1 MQTRRSKKAVEPP
14 PSSSPPQ
21 PIRRNPP
28 RATKRRGNEAVARE
42 SSSSPSPPPSS
53 SPTRP
58 TTSLILPPPPAPSSS
73 SLPSRPPPPATPSH
87 SSPVLPSIEPP
98 KGLTSVPRKGSIV
111 FDPKPRRGAPRHP
124 SVSSIATNPRRDNT
138 DDEDDEDD
146 ESIAPEPKSAAQLL
160 EEEMVQNDVEEAEH
174 EMKLEAVPSLARD
187 AKNLIGQLQNKSR
200 PSYEKVLLMKLQS
213 FKASRSIFQAS
224 HQASPFL
231 DWDWVDKAGE
241 DIPKAENAAIPLSI
255 KLANI
260 ATALMQIESIESEGD
275 NPVPFLEAVD
285 TLFPLHFAA
294 EETQYRSM
302 SLEIRTQRAIES
314 IARSPQA
321 TDLRGMLGHAFC
333 NMNAPDAPGDYGS
346 LFSKGPYKPLADLD
360 QQSLVDV
367 CSQRVSNMWKIMS
380 DGGKRGI
387 RTPVD
392 LPSIRAQYSLKE
404 TLKDLK
410 EWLMDRYSTISHLLN
425 RAEQEKVAM
434 EQERLREQWRAEEQR
449 LFREQRKAREEAQQ
463 ALEDEHRAR
472 ERQQRAKEEELR
484 AREKAQQ
491 AREREQKAREQARQS
506 QEREKRARE
515 AAKQAREREKHAQE
529 QERARKEK
537 ERQTR
542 QDRTRKAD
550 KRGAREETYP
560 DLPPLSDENS
570 YPDHDSLDGS
580 SQDLNISQPEPPPQ
594 RFKSRDRDS
603 SLFMGRQLLGLLGG
617 VSLTQPP
624 PSGSSRK
631 RSYQQSEDLS
641 EVDASDDNQDEE
653 EETYEEEEE
662 EEEEEDDFEVDSR
675 PNRGGKA
682 TTTSSSAVHQ
692 HRKLP
697 TERDDSIYGV
707 IPEEQRPVKRSK
719 TASSSAPAH
728 KSQEQQVEYRRPTAS
743 TATARSPPSVPPS
756 ASPDFAAIQR
766 VKDQARMNARLSQ
779 PKSLKRRLGWSD
791 RDSATL
797 IELVARRAAS
807 WAIIERED
815 SQLFEVPRNQQA
827 YRDRARNM
835 KVDFLISDAIL
846 PRGFDQVTLSKKEI
860 DRLQKLGKNH
870 ARRERD
876 VDRNGRP
883 TNTKADSRMP
893 WLED

>member
-1 MQTRRSKKAVEPP
+1 M
-14 PSSSPPQ
+14 
-21 PIRRNPP
+21 
-28 RATKRRGNEAVARE
+28 
-42 SSSSPSPPPSS
+42 
-53 SPTRP
+53 
-58 TTSLILPPPPAPSSS
+58 
-73 SLPSRPPPPATPSH
+73 
-87 SSPVLPSIEPP
+87 
-98 KGLTSVPRKGSIV
+98 
-111 FDPKPRRGAPRHP
+111 FDPKPRRGAPRHL

-146 ESIAPEPKSAAQLL
+146 ESPAPEPKSAAQLL

-231 DWDWVDKAGE
+231 DWDWVGKAGE
-241 DIPKAENAAIPLSI
+241 DIPETENAAIPLSI

-260 ATALMQIESIESEGD
+260 ATALMQIETIESEGD

-333 NMNAPDAPGDYGS
+333 NMNAPDAPSDYGS

-410 EWLMDRYSTISHLLN
+410 EWLMDRYSTVTHLLN

-434 EQERLREQWRAEEQR
+434 EKERLREQWRAEEQR

-472 ERQQRAKEEELR
+472 EQQQRAKEEELR
-484 AREKAQQ
+484 SREKAQQ
-491 AREREQKAREQARQS
+491 AREREQKAREEARQA

-537 ERQTR
+537 GRQTR

-550 KRGAREETYP
+550 KRGALEETYP

-594 RFKSRDRDS
+594 RFKSRDR
-603 SLFMGRQLLGLLGG
+603 
-617 VSLTQPP
+617 
-624 PSGSSRK
+624 
-631 RSYQQSEDLS
+631 E
-641 EVDASDDNQDEE
+641 
-653 EETYEEEEE
+653 
-662 EEEEEDDFEVDSR
+662 
-675 PNRGGKA
+675 
-682 TTTSSSAVHQ
+682 
-692 HRKLP
+692 
-697 TERDDSIYGV
+697 
-707 IPEEQRPVKRSK
+707 
-719 TASSSAPAH
+719 
-728 KSQEQQVEYRRPTAS
+728 
-743 TATARSPPSVPPS
+743 
-756 ASPDFAAIQR
+756 
-766 VKDQARMNARLSQ
+766 
-779 PKSLKRRLGWSD
+779 
-791 RDSATL
+791 
-797 IELVARRAAS
+797 
-807 WAIIERED
+807 
-815 SQLFEVPRNQQA
+815 
-827 YRDRARNM
+827 
-835 KVDFLISDAIL
+835 
-846 PRGFDQVTLSKKEI
+846 
-860 DRLQKLGKNH
+860 
-870 ARRERD
+870 
-876 VDRNGRP
+876 
-883 TNTKADSRMP
+883 
-893 WLED
+893 

>member
-58 TTSLILPPPPAPSSS
+58 TTSLILPPPPAAPSS

-111 FDPKPRRGAPRHP
+111 FDPKPRRGAPRHL

-138 DDEDDEDD
+138 DDEYDEDE
-146 ESIAPEPKSAAQLL
+146 ESIAPEPKSTAQLL
-160 EEEMVQNDVEEAEH
+160 EEEVVQHDVEEAEH

-231 DWDWVDKAGE
+231 DWDWVGKAGE
-241 DIPKAENAAIPLSI
+241 DIPDTENAAIPLSI

-410 EWLMDRYSTISHLLN
+410 EWLMDRYSTVSHLLN

-434 EQERLREQWRAEEQR
+434 EKERLREQWRAEEQR

-463 ALEDEHRAR
+463 ALEEEHRAR
-472 ERQQRAKEEELR
+472 EQQQRAKEEELR
-484 AREKAQQ
+484 SREKAQQ
-491 AREREQKAREQARQS
+491 AREREQKAREEARQA

-515 AAKQAREREKHAQE
+515 AAKQAREREKRAQE

-537 ERQTR
+537 GRQTR

-570 YPDHDSLDGS
+570 YPDHDSLGGS

-617 VSLTQPP
+617 VSLTQL
-624 PSGSSRK
+624 PSSGPSRK

-641 EVDASDDNQDEE
+641 EVDDSGDSQEEE

-682 TTTSSSAVHQ
+682 TFSSSAVHQ

-697 TERDDSIYGV
+697 TERDDGRYNV
-707 IPEEQRPVKRSK
+707 TQEEQRPVKRSK
-719 TASSSAPAH
+719 TAPSSAPVH

-743 TATARSPPSVPPS
+743 TSTARSPPSVPPS

-779 PKSLKRRLGWSD
+779 PKSLKKRLGWSD

-797 IELVARRAAS
+797 VDLVARRAAS

-815 SQLFEVPRNQQA
+815 SQLFELPRNQQA

-883 TNTKADSRMP
+883 TNTKADSSMS

>member
-1 MQTRRSKKAVEPP
+1 M
-14 PSSSPPQ
+14 
-21 PIRRNPP
+21 
-28 RATKRRGNEAVARE
+28 
-42 SSSSPSPPPSS
+42 
-53 SPTRP
+53 
-58 TTSLILPPPPAPSSS
+58 
-73 SLPSRPPPPATPSH
+73 
-87 SSPVLPSIEPP
+87 
-98 KGLTSVPRKGSIV
+98 

-138 DDEDDEDD
+138 DDEYDEDD

-213 FKASRSIFQAS
+213 FKASRSIFEAS

-241 DIPKAENAAIPLSI
+241 DIPEKDNAAIPLSI

-260 ATALMQIESIESEGD
+260 ATALMQIEGIESEGN

-285 TLFPLHFAA
+285 SLFPLHFAA

-321 TDLRGMLGHAFC
+321 TDQRGMLGHAFC

-425 RAEQEKVAM
+425 RAEQDKVAM
-434 EQERLREQWRAEEQR
+434 EKERLREQWRAEEQR

-472 ERQQRAKEEELR
+472 EQQQRAKEEELK

-491 AREREQKAREQARQS
+491 AREREQRAQESARQA
-506 QEREKRARE
+506 QEREKRARD
-515 AAKQAREREKHAQE
+515 AAKQAREREKLAHE

-537 ERQTR
+537 ERQAR
-542 QDRTRKAD
+542 QDRTRKVD

-560 DLPPLSDENS
+560 DMPPVSDENS

-594 RFKSRDRDS
+594 RFKSRDR
-603 SLFMGRQLLGLLGG
+603 
-617 VSLTQPP
+617 
-624 PSGSSRK
+624 
-631 RSYQQSEDLS
+631 E
-641 EVDASDDNQDEE
+641 
-653 EETYEEEEE
+653 
-662 EEEEEDDFEVDSR
+662 
-675 PNRGGKA
+675 
-682 TTTSSSAVHQ
+682 
-692 HRKLP
+692 
-697 TERDDSIYGV
+697 
-707 IPEEQRPVKRSK
+707 
-719 TASSSAPAH
+719 
-728 KSQEQQVEYRRPTAS
+728 
-743 TATARSPPSVPPS
+743 
-756 ASPDFAAIQR
+756 
-766 VKDQARMNARLSQ
+766 
-779 PKSLKRRLGWSD
+779 
-791 RDSATL
+791 
-797 IELVARRAAS
+797 
-807 WAIIERED
+807 
-815 SQLFEVPRNQQA
+815 
-827 YRDRARNM
+827 
-835 KVDFLISDAIL
+835 
-846 PRGFDQVTLSKKEI
+846 
-860 DRLQKLGKNH
+860 
-870 ARRERD
+870 
-876 VDRNGRP
+876 
-883 TNTKADSRMP
+883 
-893 WLED
+893 

>member
-1 MQTRRSKKAVEPP
+1 MQTRRSKKAVEEPA

-28 RATKRRGNEAVARE
+28 RATKRRGNEAVDRE

-58 TTSLILPPPPAPSSS
+58 TTSLLLPPAPAPPPPS
-73 SLPSRPPPPATPSH
+73 SLPSRPLPPATPSH

-111 FDPKPRRGAPRHP
+111 FDPKPRRGAPRHL

-138 DDEDDEDD
+138 DDEYDEDD

-160 EEEMVQNDVEEAEH
+160 EEEMVQRDIEEAEH
-174 EMKLEAVPSLARD
+174 EIKLEAVPSLARD

-200 PSYEKVLLMKLQS
+200 SSYEKVLLMKLQS
-213 FKASRSIFQAS
+213 FRASRSIFQAS

-241 DIPKAENAAIPLSI
+241 DMPETENAAIPLSI

-404 TLKDLK
+404 TLNDLK
-410 EWLMDRYSTISHLLN
+410 EWLMDRYSTISHLLS
-425 RAEQEKVAM
+425 RAEQEKVAL
-434 EQERLREQWRAEEQR
+434 EKERLREQWRAEEQR
-449 LFREQRKAREEAQQ
+449 LFREQRKVREEAQH

-472 ERQQRAKEEELR
+472 EQQQRAKEEELR
-484 AREKAQQ
+484 AREEAQQ
-491 AREREQKAREQARQS
+491 AREREQQAREAARLA
-506 QEREKRARE
+506 QERENRARE
-515 AAKQAREREKHAQE
+515 AAKQVREREK
-529 QERARKEK
+529 
-537 ERQTR
+537 ERQAR
-542 QDRTRKAD
+542 QDRARKAD
-550 KRGAREETYP
+550 KRGAREEKETYP
-560 DLPPLSDENS
+560 DLPPLGDENS
-570 YPDHDSLDGS
+570 YPDHDSFDGS

-603 SLFMGRQLLGLLGG
+603 SLFMGRKLIGLLGG
-617 VSLTQPP
+617 VSLTQLPP
-624 PSGSSRK
+624 KGSSRK
-631 RSYQQSEDLS
+631 RSYQQSEDLG
-641 EVDASDDNQDEE
+641 EVDDSDDNQQAEE
-653 EETYEEEEE
+653 ESYEEEE

-675 PNRGGKA
+675 SVRGGKA
-682 TTTSSSAVHQ
+682 AASSIAVHQ
-692 HRKLP
+692 HRKMP
-697 TERDDSIYGV
+697 TERDDGRNNV
-707 IPEEQRPVKRSK
+707 AQEEQRAIKRSK
-719 TASSSAPAH
+719 TASSAAPVQR
-728 KSQEQQVEYRRPTAS
+728 SQEQQVEYRRPTAS
-743 TATARSPPSVPPS
+743 TSTARSPPSVPPS
-756 ASPDFAAIQR
+756 ATPDFAAIQR
-766 VKDQARMNARLSQ
+766 VKDQARMNARLTQ
-779 PKSLKRRLGWSD
+779 PKSLKKRFVWSD

-797 IELVARRAAS
+797 VDLVARRAAG
-807 WAIIERED
+807 WATIERED
-815 SQLFEVPRNQQA
+815 SQLFELPRNAQA

-835 KVDFLISDAIL
+835 KVDFLISDAVL
-846 PRGFDQVTLSKKEI
+846 PQGFDLVTLSKKEI
-860 DRLQKLGKNH
+860 DRLQKLGKNP

-876 VDRNGRP
+876 VDRNGKP
-883 TNTKADSRMP
+883 TNTKADMA

>member
-1 MQTRRSKKAVEPP
+1 MQTRRSKKAVEPA

-28 RATKRRGNEAVARE
+28 RATKRRGNDVPVTE

-58 TTSLILPPPPAPSSS
+58 TTSLLLPPLPPPPPPPPP
-73 SLPSRPPPPATPSH
+73 SLPSHPPPPATPSH
-87 SSPVLPSIEPP
+87 LSPVLPSIEPP

-111 FDPKPRRGAPRHP
+111 FDPKPRRGAPRHL

-138 DDEDDEDD
+138 DDEDDDYD

-160 EEEMVQNDVEEAEH
+160 EEEMVQRDVEEAEH
-174 EMKLEAVPSLARD
+174 EIKLEAVPALARD

-213 FKASRSIFQAS
+213 FRASRGIFQS
-224 HQASPFL
+224 HHQASPFL

-241 DIPKAENAAIPLSI
+241 DFPEAENAAILLSI

-260 ATALMQIESIESEGD
+260 ATALMYIESIESEGD

-294 EETQYRSM
+294 EETHYRSM

-404 TLKDLK
+404 TLNDLK
-410 EWLMDRYSTISHLLN
+410 EWLMDRYTTISHLLN
-425 RAEQEKVAM
+425 RAEHEKITM
-434 EQERLREQWRAEEQR
+434 EKERLREQWRAEEQR
-449 LFREQRKAREEAQQ
+449 LFQEQRKAREEAQQ

-472 ERQQRAKEEELR
+472 EQQQRAKEEELR
-484 AREKAQQ
+484 AREAAQ
-491 AREREQKAREQARQS
+491 
-506 QEREKRARE
+506 
-515 AAKQAREREKHAQE
+515 QAREREKHAQE

-537 ERQTR
+537 ERQAR
-542 QDRTRKAD
+542 QDRTRRAD
-550 KRGAREETYP
+550 KRKAREETYP
-560 DLPPLSDENS
+560 DLPPLSGENS
-570 YPDHDSLDGS
+570 YPDHDSMDGS

-594 RFKSRDRDS
+594 RFKGRDRDS
-603 SLFMGRQLLGLLGG
+603 SLFMGRQLIGLLGG
-617 VSLTQPP
+617 VSLTQRP

-631 RSYQQSEDLS
+631 RSYQPSEDLS
-641 EVDASDDNQDEE
+641 EVDESDVNQEEE
-653 EETYEEEEE
+653 EETYEEEGEE
-662 EEEEEDDFEVDSR
+662 EEDDDFEVDSR
-675 PNRGGKA
+675 PITRGKA
-682 TTTSSSAVHQ
+682 TASSSAVHQ

-697 TERDDSIYGV
+697 TERDDGRHDV
-707 IPEEQRPVKRSK
+707 VQEEQRPVKRSK
-719 TASSSAPAH
+719 TASSSAPVPRR
-728 KSQEQQVEYRRPTAS
+728 QEQQEEHRRPTAS
-743 TATARSPPSVPPS
+743 TSTAQSPPSAPPS

-766 VKDQARMNARLSQ
+766 VKDLARMNARLSQ
-779 PKSLKRRLGWSD
+779 PKSLKKRFVWSD
-791 RDSATL
+791 HDSATL
-797 IELVARRAAS
+797 IDLVARRAAG
-807 WAIIERED
+807 WATIERED
-815 SQLFEVPRNQQA
+815 SQLFELPRNAQA

-835 KVDFLISDAIL
+835 KVDFLISDAVL
-846 PRGFDQVTLSKKEI
+846 PRGFDLVTLSKKEI

-883 TNTKADSRMP
+883 TNTKADMS
-893 WLED
+893 WLQD

>member
-1 MQTRRSKKAVEPP
+1 M
-14 PSSSPPQ
+14 
-21 PIRRNPP
+21 
-28 RATKRRGNEAVARE
+28 
-42 SSSSPSPPPSS
+42 
-53 SPTRP
+53 
-58 TTSLILPPPPAPSSS
+58 
-73 SLPSRPPPPATPSH
+73 
-87 SSPVLPSIEPP
+87 
-98 KGLTSVPRKGSIV
+98 

-594 RFKSRDRDS
+594 RFKSRDR
-603 SLFMGRQLLGLLGG
+603 
-617 VSLTQPP
+617 
-624 PSGSSRK
+624 
-631 RSYQQSEDLS
+631 E
-641 EVDASDDNQDEE
+641 
-653 EETYEEEEE
+653 
-662 EEEEEDDFEVDSR
+662 
-675 PNRGGKA
+675 
-682 TTTSSSAVHQ
+682 
-692 HRKLP
+692 
-697 TERDDSIYGV
+697 
-707 IPEEQRPVKRSK
+707 
-719 TASSSAPAH
+719 
-728 KSQEQQVEYRRPTAS
+728 
-743 TATARSPPSVPPS
+743 
-756 ASPDFAAIQR
+756 
-766 VKDQARMNARLSQ
+766 
-779 PKSLKRRLGWSD
+779 
-791 RDSATL
+791 
-797 IELVARRAAS
+797 
-807 WAIIERED
+807 
-815 SQLFEVPRNQQA
+815 
-827 YRDRARNM
+827 
-835 KVDFLISDAIL
+835 
-846 PRGFDQVTLSKKEI
+846 
-860 DRLQKLGKNH
+860 
-870 ARRERD
+870 
-876 VDRNGRP
+876 
-883 TNTKADSRMP
+883 
-893 WLED
+893 